1 MKRILRWLC
10 PALFLL
16 ICAGMIWALHLFVV
30 VNGHMEHITWDSA
43 VQILSDGTEVPFETD
58 AYSNISDARGSYRF
72 SGHLPEG
79 LPAGSLIFE
88 TSGCSVTLSLNG
100 TEIYRSSAATSQD
113 VTMMSQAT
121 IPLPEGTTGA
131 ITMDYTVLDSY
142 GAMFPPLLRFM
153 PTFFTDM
160 QATAFANR
168 AALPAGAAALA
179 FLLVTSLFL
188 LGVMSQQPDLR
199 LLPLMGAALGLT
211 FYQMIQEQ
219 GSRFLPEAIWQFFSR
234 PAISLGIIF
243 LLLLYLF
250 VNRSRHFFRH
260 LGIVTAWSAAGLA
273 VAYFVSL
280 WQDSYLSSYINSE
293 VSILISNGFYGGLTY
308 WLILWLTIV
317 CAAISVY
324 GTMRAF
330 TAQQSNLEMLSL
342 RSQLITDSYHAI
354 ETKMKESAALRHEMK
369 HHLTALDALCQ
380 KNDMDGIRK
389 LLKNLLEKDERQA
402 QIYFTKNNTVNAIL
416 QDAALRAAQSD
427 VRFDTQVHLPEK
439 ISVSEQ
445 DLCILLMNML
455 DNALEACG
463 KITDKEQRHIQFRS
477 EIKNDF
483 LTISCKNTFSEKPKK
498 DRHGRIISS
507 KSDALSHGFGIRQM
521 ESIAQKYHS
530 ILDISY
536 EMDGFF
542 SVQTALRL
550 PETKEHR
557 NKPPEQ
563 PTRTAQN
570 IS

>member
-1 MKRILRWLC
+1 MKRIVRWLC
-10 PALFLL
+10 PVLFLL
-16 ICAGMIWALHLFVV
+16 ICASVIWSLHLFVEV
-30 VNGHMEHITWDSA
+30 KGHMEYITWDSS

-58 AYSNISDARGSYRF
+58 TYSNISDTKGSYRF
-72 SGHLPEG
+72 SGRLPEG
-79 LPAGSLIFE
+79 LPAGSLFFE

-100 TEIYRSSAATSQD
+100 TEIYRSSAAASQD
-113 VTMMSQAT
+113 AAMMSQAT
-121 IPLPEGTTGA
+121 IPLPQGTTGT
-131 ITMDYTVLDSY
+131 ITMDYTVSDSY
-142 GAMFPPLLRFM
+142 GAMFPPLLRFI
-153 PTFFTDM
+153 PTFFTDI
-160 QATAFANR
+160 QSTAFANR

-179 FLLVTSLFL
+179 FLLVTGLFL
-188 LGVMSQQPDLR
+188 LGVMSRQPDLR
-199 LLPLMGAALGLT
+199 LLPLMGATLGLT

-219 GSRFLPEAIWQFFSR
+219 GLHFLPEAVWQFFSR
-234 PAISLGIIF
+234 PSISLGIIF

-260 LGIVTAWSAAGLA
+260 LSIVTAWSAAGLT
-273 VAYFVSL
+273 VAYVISL
-280 WQDSYLSSYINSE
+280 WQGSYLSSYINSE
-293 VSILISNGFYGGLTY
+293 ISILINNGIYSGLTY
-308 WLILWLTIV
+308 WLTLWLAIV
-317 CAAISVY
+317 CA
-324 GTMRAF
+324 
-330 TAQQSNLEMLSL
+330 
-342 RSQLITDSYHAI
+342 
-354 ETKMKESAALRHEMK
+354 
-369 HHLTALDALCQ
+369 
-380 KNDMDGIRK
+380 
-389 LLKNLLEKDERQA
+389 
-402 QIYFTKNNTVNAIL
+402 AIL

-498 DRHGRIISS
+498 DRHGRIITS

-536 EMDGFF
+536 EMGGFF

>member
-1 MKRILRWLC
+1 MKRIVRWLC
-10 PALFLL
+10 PVLFLL
-16 ICAGMIWALHLFVV
+16 ICAGVIWSLHLFVEV
-30 VNGHMEHITWDSA
+30 KGHMEYITWDSS

-58 AYSNISDARGSYRF
+58 TYSNISDTKGSYRF
-72 SGHLPEG
+72 SGRLPEG
-79 LPAGSLIFE
+79 LPAGSLFFE

-100 TEIYRSSAATSQD
+100 TEIYRSSAAASQD
-113 VTMMSQAT
+113 AAMMSQAT
-121 IPLPEGTTGA
+121 IPLPQGTTGT
-131 ITMDYTVLDSY
+131 ITMDYTVSDSY

-153 PTFFTDM
+153 PTFFTDI
-160 QATAFANR
+160 QSTAFANR

-179 FLLVTSLFL
+179 FLLVTGLFL
-188 LGVMSQQPDLR
+188 LGVMSRQPNLR
-199 LLPLMGAALGLT
+199 LLPLMGATLGLT

-219 GSRFLPEAIWQFFSR
+219 GLHFLPEAVWQFFSR
-234 PAISLGIIF
+234 PSISLGIIF

-260 LGIVTAWSAAGLA
+260 LSIVTAWSAAGLT
-273 VAYFVSL
+273 VAYVISL
-280 WQDSYLSSYINSE
+280 WQGSYLSSYINSE
-293 VSILISNGFYGGLTY
+293 ISILINNGIYSGLTY
-308 WLILWLTIV
+308 WLTLWLAIV
-317 CAAISVY
+317 CA
-324 GTMRAF
+324 
-330 TAQQSNLEMLSL
+330 
-342 RSQLITDSYHAI
+342 
-354 ETKMKESAALRHEMK
+354 
-369 HHLTALDALCQ
+369 
-380 KNDMDGIRK
+380 
-389 LLKNLLEKDERQA
+389 
-402 QIYFTKNNTVNAIL
+402 AIL

-477 EIKNDF
+477 KIKNDF

-498 DRHGRIISS
+498 DRHGRIITS

-536 EMDGFF
+536 EMGGFF

>member
-1 MKRILRWLC
+1 MYMKRILRWLC

-455 DNALEACG
+455 DNALEACS
-463 KITDKEQRHIQFRS
+463 KVTDASRRSIQFHADV
-477 EIKNDF
+477 KHNF
-483 LTISCKNTFSEKPKK
+483 LSISCKNTFAEKPKQ
-498 DRHGRIISS
+498 DHRGRFHTS
-507 KSDALSHGFGIRQM
+507 KSDTLSHGFGIPQM
-521 ESIAQKYHS
+521 ESVARKYHS

-536 EMDGFF
+536 ETDGFF
-542 SVQTALRL
+542 LVQTTLQLPALSPQDKEETHRL
-550 PETKEHR
+550 
-557 NKPPEQ
+557 
-563 PTRTAQN
+563 
-570 IS
+570 

>member
-30 VNGHMEHITWDSA
+30 VNGHMEHTTWDSA

-58 AYSNISDARGSYRF
+58 TYSNISDTKGSYRF
-72 SGHLPEG
+72 SGRLPEG
-79 LPAGSLIFE
+79 LPAGSLFFE

-100 TEIYRSSAATSQD
+100 TEIYRSSAAASQD
-113 VTMMSQAT
+113 AAMMSQVT
-121 IPLPEGTTGA
+121 IPLPQGTTGT
-131 ITMDYTVLDSY
+131 ITMDYTVSDSY

-153 PTFFTDM
+153 PTFFTDI
-160 QATAFANR
+160 QSTAFANR

-179 FLLVTSLFL
+179 FLLVTGLFL
-188 LGVMSQQPDLR
+188 LGVMSRQPDLR
-199 LLPLMGAALGLT
+199 LLPLMGATLGLT

-219 GSRFLPEAIWQFFSR
+219 GLHFLPEAVWQFFSR
-234 PAISLGIIF
+234 PSISLGIIF

-260 LGIVTAWSAAGLA
+260 LSIVTAWSAAGLT
-273 VAYFVSL
+273 VAYVISL
-280 WQDSYLSSYINSE
+280 WQGSYLSSYINSE
-293 VSILISNGFYGGLTY
+293 ISILINNGIYSGLTY
-308 WLILWLTIV
+308 WLTLWLAIV

-324 GTMRAF
+324 GTVRAF
-330 TAQQSNLEMLSL
+330 AAQQSNLEILSL

-427 VRFDTQVHLPEK
+427 VHFDARAELPQELP
-439 ISVSEQ
+439 VPEQ

-455 DNALEACG
+455 DNALEACT
-463 KITDKEQRHIQFRS
+463 KVKDADRRS
-477 EIKNDF
+477 IKFHADVKDGF
-483 LTISCKNTFSEKPKK
+483 LSISCKNTFADKPRQ
-498 DRHGRIISS
+498 DRRGRFHTS
-507 KSDALSHGFGIRQM
+507 KSDTLSHGFGIPQM
-521 ESIAQKYHS
+521 ESVARKYHS

-536 EMDGFF
+536 ETDGFF
-542 SVQTALRL
+542 LVQTTLQLPALSPQDKEETHRL
-550 PETKEHR
+550 
-557 NKPPEQ
+557 
-563 PTRTAQN
+563 
-570 IS
+570 